1 MEIRPVSR
9 EEFPAFLGVFN
20 RAMGFPPASENMLE
34 VWRSG
39 ARVPE
44 RSLAAFD
51 GEQMVG
57 TVYSHDFELT
67 LPGATQIGA
76 AGVTAV
82 GVLPTHKRR
91 GILTELKTCQL
102 REAKQRGE
110 AVAILIAS
118 ESVIYGRFGYG
129 VSSFLFDYE
138 IDTRFGAFR
147 PDLPEGGGRVVF
159 VDEETADK
167 VFPEVYERWWKQQ
180 PGAIPRTD
188 EWWGSVRAE
197 RKPGADA
204 HVIYE
209 ADDGSIEGYIR
220 YSTRSKWTAGLA
232 DSTIAEQDFVTIT
245 ERARLPLWRH
255 VLDVDLVRSVH
266 MGGQPVDDPI
276 RWWLANPR
284 ALRVTRYGD
293 FFWTRILD
301 VVRALEAR
309 RYRLD
314 GEVVLGIDDALLE
327 ENSGR
332 YALRIEE
339 GVRRCE
345 RTDAAADIA
354 LPIAS
359 LGSLYL
365 GGVTASDLATGGQV
379 RELTPGA
386 IAKCD
391 AAFSS
396 DRKPW
401 SATWF

>member
-1 MEIRPVSR
+1 M
-9 EEFPAFLGVFN
+9 AVFN
-20 RAMGFPPASENMLE
+20 RAMGFPPANDNTLE

-39 ARVPE
+39 GVPK

-67 LPGATQIGA
+67 LPGGAQIQA
-76 AGVTAV
+76 AGVTSV

-91 GILTELKTCQL
+91 GILTELKTRQL
-102 REAKQRGE
+102 REAKERGE
-110 AVAILIAS
+110 PLAILIAS

-129 VSSFLFDYE
+129 VSSYLFDYE
-138 IDTRFGAFR
+138 LDTRFGAFR
-147 PDLPEGGGRVVF
+147 PGLAGDSGRVQF
-159 VDEETADK
+159 VDEGTADK

-188 EWWGSVRAE
+188 EWWAFVRAE
-197 RKPGADA
+197 RRPGLHA

-209 ADDGSIEGYIR
+209 SDDGTVEGYLR
-220 YSTRSKWTAGLA
+220 YETRSKWDAGIA
-232 DSTIAEQDFVTIT
+232 SSTIAEHDFVTIT
-245 ERARLPLWRH
+245 PDARRALWRH
-255 VLDVDLVRSVH
+255 VLDVDLIRAVH
-266 MGGQPVDDPI
+266 MGGQPVDDPV

-284 ALRVTRYGD
+284 ALKVTRYGD

-301 VVRALEAR
+301 IPRSLEAR

-314 GEVVLGIDDALLE
+314 AELVLEIDDALFP
-327 ENSGR
+327 ENAGR
-332 YALRIEE
+332 YALSI
-339 GVRRCE
+339 GDGIGRCT
-345 RTDAAADIA
+345 RTDAPADLA
-354 LPIAS
+354 MPVAS

-365 GGVTASDLATGGQV
+365 GGVAASDLARGG
-379 RELTPGA
+379 RLTELVDGA
-386 IAKCD
+386 IARCD

-396 DRKPW
+396 DVKPW